1 MEICIYLK
9 HVFATVR
16 VGVYRRISSSSE
28 QVDSFN
34 YWLLNKNAVYKQATS
49 FQATSLLKNS
59 CTG

>member
-16 VGVYRRISSSSE
+16 VGVYRRISSLSE
-28 QVDSFN
+28 QVDSFS

-49 FQATSLLKNS
+49 LLKNS